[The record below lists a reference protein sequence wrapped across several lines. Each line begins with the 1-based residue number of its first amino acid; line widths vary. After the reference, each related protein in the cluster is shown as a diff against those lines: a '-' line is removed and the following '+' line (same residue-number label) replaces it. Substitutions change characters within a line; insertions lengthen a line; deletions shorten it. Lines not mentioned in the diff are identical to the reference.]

1 MKPALFVL
9 LLGFSGC
16 VVGGVDF
23 TQPSAALGF
32 TGNYVLSITNAEICD
47 LPVSRY
53 EYDVVGTRGPNQGNA
68 VVMTLPGGDRR
79 IHVVF
84 CGTCQ
89 ADPAMVLADLDTNG
103 PPRGDAP
110 LPGGMRLLAQLVLTG
125 RVQAGAGGRP
135 EVVDAPAEGSLA
147 ISLTTDEESDAL
159 GACQSSGHSW
169 SLRPR

>member
-1 MKPALFVL
+1 MKPALLVL

-16 VVGGVDF
+16 TVGGVDF

-32 TGNYVLSITNAEICD
+32 TGNYVLSITNAEVCD

-53 EYDVVGTRGPNQGNA
+53 EFDVVGTRGPNSGNA
-68 VVMTLPGGDRR
+68 VIMTLPGGDRR

-89 ADPAMVLADLDTNG
+89 ADPSLVLADLDTGG
-103 PPRGDAP
+103 PPTGDAP
-110 LPGGMRLLAQLVLTG
+110 LPGGMKLMAQLVLTG
-125 RVQAGAGGRP
+125 PVQAGASGRG
-135 EVVDAPAEGSLA
+135 EVIDAPAEGTLA
-147 ISLTTDEESDAL
+147 ISRTTDEESDAL
-159 GACQSSGHSW
+159 GMCQSSAHSW